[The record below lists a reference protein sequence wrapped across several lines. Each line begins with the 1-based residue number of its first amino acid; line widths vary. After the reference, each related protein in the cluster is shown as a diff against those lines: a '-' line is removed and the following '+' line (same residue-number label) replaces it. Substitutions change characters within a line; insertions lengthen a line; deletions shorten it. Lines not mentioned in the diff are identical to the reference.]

1 MALFQG
7 KKFLFLP
14 NCRSSTLSFL
24 SQLIRSN
31 DGTVICDVEELD
43 KQMITLIN
51 KSFIDKDQKLTNKE
65 LFLKEFE
72 MDPDIVWSFILHE
85 RPACVE
91 ANCIS
96 EWLKIGKITL
106 PPEFNVLID
115 EEDTTTG
122 FHVINEHAGQ
132 SNKEASD
139 RESSMESQSDTDIG
153 SETSHKDSHES
164 PFVQAASRE
173 ESLDNPIS
181 ETVANADLVDE
192 ENVSKNETL
201 IKAFGRLARRYEIK
215 GDQYRS
221 KGYKLAKIGIERYP
235 HEILS
240 GEQARRDIA
249 SVGPGIAK
257 KIQIILDTGS
267 LPGLDESFD
276 LEKKLNYFTQCHDV
290 GIYSAK
296 RWNLL
301 GLQSFADVLKKFPEV
316 FIRDWPILFGWS
328 YYEDWL
334 MKMCRDECDE
344 ILNVVRTTLKRVDP
358 ACSAEL
364 QGSYVRGAQECGDLD
379 ILFHKKG
386 CDNTTELG
394 RIMEKLALALYDQ
407 GYVECFL
414 QLSPK
419 IRQVF
424 GSRIRERVR
433 KCKLKIPSQ
442 EEYPPAVADLKK
454 YFLGFKLKSEFKPR
468 YLETSADKL
477 IKLETDDRFMSLSS
491 SSHPCRRVDFFC
503 CKYSELG
510 AARIQWTG
518 PKEFNRWIR
527 IKAVQKGMKLTQHG
541 LYRGENILLES
552 FDDKRIFELLGE
564 EYVGPE
570 DRNRMIKKRQKQS

>member
-1 MALFQG
+1 MGLFQG

-24 SQLIRSN
+24 SQLIESN
-31 DGTVICDVEELD
+31 DGTVINDVEELG
-43 KQMITLIN
+43 KEMITLIN
-51 KSFIDKDQKLTNKE
+51 KSFIDENQKLTNKE

-72 MDPDIVWSFILHE
+72 LDPSIVWSFIIHE
-85 RPACVE
+85 KPACVE

-96 EWLKIGKITL
+96 EWLKMGQITFL
-106 PPEFNVLID
+106 PEFNVLID
-115 EEDTTTG
+115 DENTKNDYRLISENADQG
-122 FHVINEHAGQ
+122 L
-132 SNKEASD
+132 D
-139 RESSMESQSDTDIG
+139 RDSSLESQSDTDIG
-153 SETSHKDSHES
+153 SQTSYREKDES
-164 PFVQAASRE
+164 PFIQATSRDE
-173 ESLDNPIS
+173 INDSPIS
-181 ETVANADLVDE
+181 ETGANLIDE
-192 ENVSKNETL
+192 ENISNNETL
-201 IKAFGRLARRYEIK
+201 VKAFGRLAKRYEIK
-215 GDQYRS
+215 SDQYRA

-296 RWNLL
+296 RWDLL
-301 GLQSFADVLKKFPEV
+301 GLQSFSDVLKKFPEV

-334 MKMCRDECDE
+334 MKMSRDECDE
-344 ILNVVRTTLKRVDP
+344 ILNVILTTLKRIDP

-379 ILFHKKG
+379 ILFHKEG
-386 CDNTTELG
+386 CDSTSELG

-407 GYVECFL
+407 GYIECFL

-433 KCKLKIPSQ
+433 KCKLKIPLQ
-442 EEYPPAVADLKK
+442 EEYPPAVDNLKK

-477 IKLETDDRFMSLSS
+477 IKLEPDDRFMSLSS

-527 IKAVQKGMKLTQHG
+527 IKAAQKGMKLTQHG
-541 LYRGENILLES
+541 LFRGENLLLES

-570 DRNRMIKKRQKQS
+570 DRNRMIKKRQKQ

>member
-72 MDPDIVWSFILHE
+72 MDPSIVWSFIVHE

-96 EWLKIGKITL
+96 EWLKMGEITFL
-106 PPEFNVLID
+106 PEFNVLID
-115 EEDTTTG
+115 EENTKNGSYAISGD
-122 FHVINEHAGQ
+122 ADQ
-132 SNKEASD
+132 SYKETSD
-139 RESSMESQSDTDIG
+139 REDSTESQSETDIG
-153 SETSHKDSHES
+153 SETSQKDRYES
-164 PFVQAASRE
+164 PFVEAASKE
-173 ESLDNPIS
+173 DVNDSPIS
-181 ETVANADLVDE
+181 KTAANASPYDE
-192 ENVSKNETL
+192 ENISRNETL
-201 IKAFGRLARRYEIK
+201 VRAFARLAKRYEIK
-215 GDQYRS
+215 GDQYRA
-221 KGYKLAKIGIERYP
+221 KGYKMAKIGIERYP

-257 KIQIILDTGS
+257 KIQMILDTGS

-296 RWNLL
+296 RWDLL
-301 GLQSFADVLKKFPEV
+301 GLHSFAGVLQKFPEV

-334 MKMCRDECDE
+334 MKMSRDECDE
-344 ILNVVRTTLKRVDP
+344 ILNVVRATLKRVDP

-379 ILFHKKG
+379 ILFHKEG
-386 CDNTTELG
+386 CDSTSELG
-394 RIMEKLALALYDQ
+394 RIMEKLALDLYNQ
-407 GYVECFL
+407 GYIECFL

-424 GSRIRERVR
+424 GSRIRERIR

-442 EEYPPAVADLKK
+442 EEYPPAVNGLKK
-454 YFLGFKLKSEFKPR
+454 FFLGFKLKSEFKPR

-477 IKLETDDRFMSLSS
+477 IKLEPEDQFMSLSS
-491 SSHPCRRVDFFC
+491 SSYPCRRVDFFC

-527 IKAVQKGMKLTQHG
+527 IKAAQKGMKLTQHG
-541 LYRGENILLES
+541 LYRGEDILLES

-570 DRNRMIKKRQKQS
+570 DRNRMIKKRQKQ